1 MAAINPLSGLL
12 ESLLQSL
19 SESGT
24 QGHPSP
30 TSEFFSSPSASSTS
44 TTNLQPQTPSS
55 TYPQP
60 SVPSAP
66 IIISHAGKSRA
77 LSSGTI
83 TGISVAA
90 VIAILGVGT
99 VFWYFR
105 RVRRQRLMRRHR
117 DLEIGPVALTIS
129 PFTLLNQ
136 NHWQPD
142 ALRLETSSVVGSTL
156 ARSVLQTELQA
167 ATDKVA
173 ELEDQ
178 ERRSEGRA
186 QSTRRRLWR
195 LTSARWRSQSDLE
208 AQLQAAREE
217 ISMLVTR
224 INALEAN
231 SDFVWGGG
239 GIEEPPPDYATAV

>member
-12 ESLLQSL
+12 VSLLQSL

-30 TSEFFSSPSASSTS
+30 TSEFFTSSSASSTS

-66 IIISHAGKSRA
+66 LIISHAGKSRG
-77 LSSGTI
+77 LSAGTI
-83 TGISVAA
+83 AGISVAA
-90 VIAILGVGT
+90 VIAILGVCT
-99 VFWYFR
+99 
-105 RVRRQRLMRRHR
+105 L
-117 DLEIGPVALTIS
+117 DLEIDPVALTIS
-129 PFTLLNQ
+129 PFTLNQ
-136 NHWQPD
+136 NHGQPD

-156 ARSVLQTELQA
+156 AQSVLQTELQA
-167 ATDKVA
+167 ATEKVA

-178 ERRSEGRA
+178 ERRSETGA
-186 QSTRRRLWR
+186 PQSTRQRLWR
-195 LTSARWRSQSDLE
+195 LVSARAMARNQPSDLE
-208 AQLQAAREE
+208 AQLQVAREE

-224 INALEAN
+224 INALEAS
-231 SDFVWGGG
+231 SDLVWGGG
-239 GIEEPPPDYATAV
+239 GIEEPPPDYAAAA